1 MKLHMTPD
9 GFFTELSA
17 VNRTGEI
24 VYPHE
29 SSMQGS
35 AETGL
40 KITLTGK
47 SKDYHIVSVEQF
59 VRHIAN
65 GDFDRV
71 GRVRMKP
78 KQGGSSNGFAVRT
91 ATMSETLIEAIKA
104 IRGL

>member
-1 MKLHMTPD
+1 MTSD

-17 VNRTGEI
+17 VNCNGEI

-35 AETGL
+35 SATGL

-47 SKDYHIVSVEQF
+47 SKDYHIGSVEQF

-65 GDFDRV
+65 GDFDHV
-71 GRVRMKP
+71 GRVLMKP
-78 KQGGSSNGFAVRT
+78 KHGGNSNGFAVRT
-91 ATMSETLIEAIKA
+91 ATMSEALIDAIEAM
-104 IRGL
+104 RRL